1 MVAVVRIG
9 ADLADDDRLMG
20 GVNLAAQG
28 GGHVEFPADLQAE
41 LDTIEHGTGGPV
53 RLGNA
58 GNCSE
63 AQAGRFAE
71 DLQDG
76 RHGTDTLH
84 REQDVEEGSHHRKAL
99 SDEKG
104 RTL

>member
-1 MVAVVRIG
+1 
-9 ADLADDDRLMG
+9 MG
-20 GVNLAAQG
+20 GESAAQG

-63 AQAGRFAE
+63 AQAAVSLRTP
-71 DLQDG
+71 QDG
-76 RHGTDTLH
+76 RHGTDT
-84 REQDVEEGSHHRKAL
+84 
-99 SDEKG
+99 
-104 RTL
+104 RTVSRSSRRVRTIARP